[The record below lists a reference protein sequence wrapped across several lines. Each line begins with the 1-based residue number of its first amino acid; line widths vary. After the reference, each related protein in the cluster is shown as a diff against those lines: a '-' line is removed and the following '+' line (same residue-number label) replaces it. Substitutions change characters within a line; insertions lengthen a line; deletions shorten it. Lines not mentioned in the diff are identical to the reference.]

1 MDGLLSKLLQGRVF
15 GLNDVPVREQND
27 FVLLWLHGQRRA
39 LNNLAFEHAQRRAN
53 ELRKPLVVYE
63 GLRRD
68 YPYASARFHQFVL
81 EGVAETARNCAER
94 GVEYGFF
101 LETKGSPR
109 GTLHKLAAR
118 AAVVVLDVLPH
129 FIHPQQANA
138 LALRAPC
145 RVEGVDAAGVAP
157 LSMFP
162 RAELGARTLRPKL
175 LRALPDLLQPIP
187 KIPARVAQQR
197 GFDFGFD
204 PFRASPQEGVALAQ
218 VSREVGPAE
227 GIEGGRREGLARLAK
242 FVRDGLTGYAERRNH
257 PAADNTS
264 GLSAY
269 LHFGHLGAAELALLA
284 QESDAPRVDVD
295 AFLDE
300 LLVRRELAYNFVART
315 RDHDS
320 LGALP
325 AWARATL
332 KAHERD
338 ERPSLPS
345 DEDLEAARS
354 PDELWNAMQRQ
365 LLREGRIHG
374 WLRMLWGKTL
384 LFWSSTPEDA
394 YRRIRTFNDKYAL
407 DGRDST
413 SAANFLWC
421 FGLHDRPFPERQVFG
436 TVRSM
441 TLAQARKKRHLDE
454 YLQRYADVGWMAPK
468 QPSSQEREKI

>member
-1 MDGLLSKLLQGRVF
+1 VDELLSKLLQGRVF
-15 GLNDVPVREQND
+15 GLNDAPVREQQD

-39 LNNLAFEHAQRRAN
+39 VNNLAFEHAQRRAN

-81 EGVAETARNCAER
+81 EGLRETARDCAER
-94 GVEYGFF
+94 GVAYGFF
-101 LETKGSPR
+101 LETEASPR
-109 GTLHKLAAR
+109 GTLHKLASR

-129 FIHPQQANA
+129 FVHPQQAKA
-138 LALRAPC
+138 LAVRAPC

-162 RAELGARTLRPKL
+162 RAEEGARTLRPKL
-175 LRALPDLLQPIP
+175 LRALPELLQPIP
-187 KIPARVAQQR
+187 QIPARVAQPAS
-197 GFDFGFD
+197 FDFGFD
-204 PFRASPQEGVALAQ
+204 PFRGSPQEGTALAQ
-218 VSREVGPAE
+218 VTSVVAPAE
-227 GIEGGRREGLARLAK
+227 GIEGGRRKGLARVSK
-242 FVRDGLTGYAERRNH
+242 FVRETLPGYAERRNH
-257 PAADNTS
+257 PAEENTS

-269 LHFGHLGAAELALLA
+269 LHFGHLCAAEIALHA
-284 QESDAPRVDVD
+284 QASDAPRADVE

-315 RDHDS
+315 ANHDS
-320 LGALP
+320 LEALP
-325 AWARATL
+325 GWARATL
-332 KAHERD
+332 REHQRD
-338 ERPSLPS
+338 QRPALPS

-421 FGLHDRPFPERQVFG
+421 FGLHDRPFPERNIFG

-441 TLAQARKKRHLDE
+441 TLDQARKKRHLDG
-454 YLQRYADVGWMAPK
+454 YLRRYADVG
-468 QPSSQEREKI
+468 